1 MKNVHHHQVPG
12 VPGYPLAPAHGFAVN
27 GISASPWRT
36 PPLALESCTVH
47 QARLPKVTVWSG
59 ALQSHLP
66 HRHGEVCHEP
76 SPLYLIAIGRGVL
89 HLDPLVDD
97 QPVLLHGDVVASDHV
112 LLELHFQEVI
122 KKTNMRYSGDYQL
135 NLFDL
140 KNIV

>member
-1 MKNVHHHQVPG
+1 M
-12 VPGYPLAPAHGFAVN
+12 
-27 GISASPWRT
+27 
-36 PPLALESCTVH
+36 
-47 QARLPKVTVWSG
+47 
-59 ALQSHLP
+59 
-66 HRHGEVCHEP
+66 
-76 SPLYLIAIGRGVL
+76 L